1 MFQGELCQ
9 NITAKAIESV
19 RGVSNLVDIT
29 KHPSYKVRYISE
41 SVILRPKPGGRRGE
55 RRGRGKE
62 VRETSF
68 PFTLLLLGHSDTMF
82 YEKPFLSIGICLE
95 IKTFM
100 L

>member
-41 SVILRPKPGGRRGE
+41 SVILRPKPGGRRREE
-55 RRGRGKE
+55 RK
-62 VRETSF
+62 REGSKGNF
-68 PFTLLLLGHSDTMF
+68 FSVHSPLARAFGHNV
-82 YEKPFLSIGICLE
+82 L
-95 IKTFM
+95 
-100 L
+100 